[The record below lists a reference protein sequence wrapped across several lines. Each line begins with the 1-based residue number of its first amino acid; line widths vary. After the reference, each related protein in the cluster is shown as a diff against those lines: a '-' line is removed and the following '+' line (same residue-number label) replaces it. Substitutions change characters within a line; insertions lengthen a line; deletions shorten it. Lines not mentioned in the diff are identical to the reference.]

1 MELLNDYQAIKK
13 MRENMVGELLDAI
26 DRDPQEWAKGWAHD
40 TNQIP
45 VNGVDGKP
53 YEGMNAFNLLAQQG
67 RYGYT
72 DPRWVTKKEAKKLGV
87 KIKKG
92 EEPTLVAY
100 FEEYGKKA
108 ESKNDRKADE
118 NAPDRKKKKRIKE
131 KVRCKMRYCFVYNAA
146 QCVNFPE
153 RDKVGEDLTEINW
166 RIEQLIKNCGVP
178 IKYDGRDHSY
188 YSIETDSIH
197 LPRLDHFHSIND
209 YYATFL
215 HELAHSTAHEN
226 RLNRDV
232 RNLSEEDRMA
242 EELRAELASM
252 FMQREFGLALD
263 GFHLEKHA
271 FYIKGWLDNAG
282 IIDRKQEFI
291 YAVNEAEKITDYV
304 VENLLQADSV
314 WSAERKNSRENMI
327 VSKQNDLFAEQV
339 KEVAENR
346 FQDYYLSVF
355 DFAPDIYRKMGFSQ
369 AEVVV
374 SAECIQ
380 NALQSA
386 ERAGQSHVDAVA
398 QLPQIFQSPMMV
410 CNSFSDPERRFYVYS
425 EIQNQ
430 ENKPTIALIKFQN
443 FYKLV
448 CMSCSFYQL
457 ENEEHR
463 KEFQDFLN
471 KNIAAG
477 SIMYANKEK
486 MQSLQSI
493 GIDCPVVFHSPYSVR
508 QWNDGIELINERIF
522 QMKVYNQDIKSLH
535 KEEIDKIYKRMYRNG
550 LSDLQSWSK
559 RGYQKSLTQDF
570 LRTKPL
576 VSGMYLLN
584 KLIFEQTENKNKFE
598 KDLREKGYRLNRVDL
613 DDSMLA
619 GRDADKV
626 IINMPEGEY
635 SGFQL
640 TVPSQFLNDS
650 LVGAY
655 ELAVSD
661 WLTYR
666 IQKNGEYVELT
677 CDELQ
682 SVLAGEQLGKEP
694 QQSNPVL
701 RSRAMLDRLEQN
713 IPAQLKE
720 QPYWGVYFT
729 LQPDDPNKKKRDK
742 VILSPNNGKWVRVN
756 DTETWTDFDTAMN
769 YARKHNKEGLSLL
782 LTKDG
787 GLTCIDLDE
796 CINADGTYNGIAQ
809 KLTSELGG
817 TYTEKSVSG
826 NGLHI
831 FIKDDVLKDGTYKST
846 ARTEQGELEVY
857 DSAHIISL
865 TGDMVSKTNE
875 ITKCPTATTQFLRET
890 LGERQK
896 TKAAEPRDDVLNYSM
911 GSDSEVIDRIR
922 KSKRGADFDA
932 LYSGRGITG
941 NASVDDMKLANIL
954 AFFTNCDAEQ
964 SLRIMK
970 SSASY
975 RPNKSDNYYK
985 HTIGKAIDT
994 LSVRPTFGAKPG
1006 ADAGKGK
1013 NDRGSDR

>member
-1 MELLNDYQAIKK
+1 
-13 MRENMVGELLDAI
+13 
-26 DRDPQEWAKGWAHD
+26 
-40 TNQIP
+40 
-45 VNGVDGKP
+45 
-53 YEGMNAFNLLAQQG
+53 
-67 RYGYT
+67 
-72 DPRWVTKKEAKKLGV
+72 
-87 KIKKG
+87 
-92 EEPTLVAY
+92 
-100 FEEYGKKA
+100 
-108 ESKNDRKADE
+108 
-118 NAPDRKKKKRIKE
+118 
-131 KVRCKMRYCFVYNAA
+131 
-146 QCVNFPE
+146 
-153 RDKVGEDLTEINW
+153 
-166 RIEQLIKNCGVP
+166 
-178 IKYDGRDHSY
+178 
-188 YSIETDSIH
+188 
-197 LPRLDHFHSIND
+197 
-209 YYATFL
+209 
-215 HELAHSTAHEN
+215 
-226 RLNRDV
+226 
-232 RNLSEEDRMA
+232 
-242 EELRAELASM
+242 
-252 FMQREFGLALD
+252 
-263 GFHLEKHA
+263 
-271 FYIKGWLDNAG
+271 
-282 IIDRKQEFI
+282 
-291 YAVNEAEKITDYV
+291 
-304 VENLLQADSV
+304 
-314 WSAERKNSRENMI
+314 
-327 VSKQNDLFAEQV
+327 
-339 KEVAENR
+339 
-346 FQDYYLSVF
+346 
-355 DFAPDIYRKMGFSQ
+355 
-369 AEVVV
+369 
-374 SAECIQ
+374 
-380 NALQSA
+380 
-386 ERAGQSHVDAVA
+386 
-398 QLPQIFQSPMMV
+398 
-410 CNSFSDPERRFYVYS
+410 
-425 EIQNQ
+425 
-430 ENKPTIALIKFQN
+430 
-443 FYKLV
+443 
-448 CMSCSFYQL
+448 
-457 ENEEHR
+457 
-463 KEFQDFLN
+463 
-471 KNIAAG
+471 
-477 SIMYANKEK
+477 
-486 MQSLQSI
+486 
-493 GIDCPVVFHSPYSVR
+493 
-508 QWNDGIELINERIF
+508 
-522 QMKVYNQDIKSLH
+522 
-535 KEEIDKIYKRMYRNG
+535 
-550 LSDLQSWSK
+550 
-559 RGYQKSLTQDF
+559 
-570 LRTKPL
+570 
-576 VSGMYLLN
+576 MYLLN